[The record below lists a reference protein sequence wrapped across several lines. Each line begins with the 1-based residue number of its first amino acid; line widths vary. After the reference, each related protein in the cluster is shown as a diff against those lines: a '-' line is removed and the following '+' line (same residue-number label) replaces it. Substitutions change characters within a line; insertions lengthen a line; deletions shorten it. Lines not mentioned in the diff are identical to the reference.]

1 MMLSIVNRCRHSH
14 VYLMMSSMCVIN
26 LLAYNVINCDDN
38 DTVDINSKR
47 TTYKLSTS
55 EHIIIHPFSSSS
67 SSSSL
72 SSPSVKPSA
81 SLSPSL
87 VIMYDKR
94 TRSPKYVIE
103 HLTFFDLLCDDNEEA
118 AILKKKRKPFYSEP
132 TILNDLFK
140 VSQ

>member
-1 MMLSIVNRCRHSH
+1 
-14 VYLMMSSMCVIN
+14 MMSSICVIN
-26 LLAYNVINCDDN
+26 LLTYNETNCDSDN
-38 DTVDINSKR
+38 NTTVDINSKR

-55 EHIIIHPFSSSS
+55 EHIIIQPISSSS
-67 SSSSL
+67 SSS
-72 SSPSVKPSA
+72 VKPSSS

-94 TRSPKYVIE
+94 TRAPKYVIE
-103 HLTFFDLLCDDNEEA
+103 HLTLFDLLCDDNEEA

-140 VSQ
+140 VT